1 MVIFRYN
8 TYLIEIIFPQIFSCI
23 LANLLVRMAHQGL
36 TPEEI
41 DQTLADLEEVP
52 SDVGSENSDID
63 LDPHFNSDFEV
74 EFEQEEQII
83 TLELAEDAAT
93 IFHREDSDRPGR
105 NTLASQGRHLS
116 VPDFTFPDPQPR
128 ATSIFPD
135 IDVTPRPSTSRE
147 QDPPVSYIFPDM
159 DVTSRPSTSRGQ
171 DPPAGVFA
179 YISSAGSTD
188 EMSSVGNTPTG
199 NTSKRRR
206 LSRPAPGVAI

>member
-1 MVIFRYN
+1 
-8 TYLIEIIFPQIFSCI
+8 
-23 LANLLVRMAHQGL
+23 MAHQGL

-63 LDPHFNSDFEV
+63 LNPHFNSDFEV

-135 IDVTPRPSTSRE
+135 IDVTSRPSTSRE
-147 QDPPVSYIFPDM
+147 
-159 DVTSRPSTSRGQ
+159 Q